1 MTLSWD
7 AEGASQLSV
16 TVDPSP
22 WGPHEQQWPQ
32 GKAVLANGK
41 ERVEVKA
48 EEVLGIES
56 QTAGQDVAATISGD
70 AAGG

>member
-1 MTLSWD
+1 MTLSWN

-16 TVDPSP
+16 TDDPSP
-22 WGPHEQQWPQ
+22 WGPHEQQWPR

-41 ERVEVKA
+41 EGVEVKA

-56 QTAGQDVAATISGD
+56 QTVGQDVAATILRGCCR
-70 AAGG
+70 